1 MRARMFV
8 GAALVT
14 VMLTVA
20 SGSSASFAGQSVSA
34 GTAAGSSSDVLRIG
48 TINYIDSL
56 NPYNYIEAQ
65 AYNAM
70 MMIYPQLVQY
80 GKGMKFE
87 GDWASSWKTS
97 ADGKDWT
104 FRLRPNTK
112 WSDGEPMTASDAAWT
127 INTTVKYAKS
137 ATAQAAAALAH
148 VKNAQA
154 VNPTTL
160 VIHYE
165 SPVGNVLAQLEQVF
179 ILPQHVWQKLAGG
192 GGKGLKT
199 YHPELHLPMVTG
211 GAYTLA
217 QYEKKGTTGF
227 MPDPNY
233 YGPPS
238 QAAGV
243 ALTYYTNADAMIAD
257 LKSNNLDWADQVPFK
272 AVNAVKKSQNI
283 VVTTIPSA
291 ETTNIT
297 WNSNPVK
304 PKNRE
309 LLKPAVKKALSM
321 CVDRDKIIDVVFAG
335 YADKVESLLGKISA
349 RWRTRT
355 SARSSTTAQPAT
367 RCSMRS
373 DTSAAP
379 TALRVA
385 PATTGKYA
393 QPAHPMQY
401 EIMHPTSPDFNVDRE
416 FEIVKDRLCEAGVEG
431 DAEGRRR
438 HDRGLRDRDRRP
450 LRPRDQPGYTGWDIA
465 MWDWV
470 GYIDPDFMLSVVT
483 KGNGARG
490 ATPAGTTPT
499 TTSSTS
505 SRARRSTRRSARRSS
520 SRWSR

>member
-8 GAALVT
+8 GAALVA

-97 ADGKDWT
+97 AGGKDWT

-112 WSDGEPMTASDAAWT
+112 WSDGEPMTASDA
-127 INTTVKYAKS
+127 S
-137 ATAQAAAALAH
+137 LDDQH
-148 VKNAQA
+148 DR
-154 VNPTTL
+154 
-160 VIHYE
+160 
-165 SPVGNVLAQLEQVF
+165 QVREERDRAGRRGSGAREER
-179 ILPQHVWQKLAGG
+179 AGG
-192 GGKGLKT
+192 QPDHARDPLRVARRQRARPARASVHSSAARLAKAAGAGGKGLRPT
-199 YHPELHLPMVTG
+199 TRSFISHGHRWGVHARPVREEGHDRVQAGPEI
-211 GAYTLA
+211 
-217 QYEKKGTTGF
+217 
-227 MPDPNY
+227 

-243 ALTYYTNADAMIAD
+243 ALTYYTNADAVIAD
-257 LKSNNLDWADQVPFK
+257 LKANNLDWADQVPFK

-309 LLKPAVKKALSM
+309 LLKPAVKKALSETFAATERCGLWCDDM
-321 CVDRDKIIDVVFAG
+321 EVLRLHYRYTVKHWRERFAKNRAQAAAIYDERFCRMWEFYLAAVELEFLHGSHMVFQ
-335 YADKVESLLGKISA
+335 LL
-349 RWRTRT
+349 
-355 SARSSTTAQPAT
+355 
-367 RCSMRS
+367 
-373 DTSAAP
+373 
-379 TALRVA
+379 L
-385 PATTGKYA
+385 
-393 QPAHPMQY
+393 
-401 EIMHPTSPDFNVDRE
+401 
-416 FEIVKDRLCEAGVEG
+416 
-431 DAEGRRR
+431 
-438 HDRGLRDRDRRP
+438 
-450 LRPRDQPGYTGWDIA
+450 
-465 MWDWV
+465 
-470 GYIDPDFMLSVVT
+470 
-483 KGNGARG
+483 
-490 ATPAGTTPT
+490 
-499 TTSSTS
+499 
-505 SRARRSTRRSARRSS
+505 STRRDAVPITRDFMIDAERAAWAKTAPSEPQRPFPVQ
-520 SRWSR
+520 